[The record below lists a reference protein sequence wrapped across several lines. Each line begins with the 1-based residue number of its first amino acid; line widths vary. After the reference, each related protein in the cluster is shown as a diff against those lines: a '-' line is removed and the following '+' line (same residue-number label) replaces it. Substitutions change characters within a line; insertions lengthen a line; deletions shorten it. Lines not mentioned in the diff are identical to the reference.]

1 MDWQTFV
8 SIVAVP
14 AVLGAYWLAWGA
26 RQKAE
31 DGETRAIAKAAEVER
46 RALAKAADAEAR
58 LSSFMIEVAQRYA
71 SVAYLKDVES
81 RLLQSLAKVES
92 SVEKLD
98 AKIDRLLDRGG
109 E

>member
-1 MDWQTFV
+1 MGWQDFV
-8 SIVAVP
+8 TLAGAPALAV
-14 AVLGAYWLAWGA
+14 VGWLAWNA

-31 DGETRAIAKAAEVER
+31 AAAEAATV
-46 RALAKAADAEAR
+46 KASELREKLVDCEAR
-58 LSSFMIEVAQRYA
+58 LSAFQLEVAQKYA

-109 E
+109 D